1 MTVKFLTHN
10 PVVFV
15 VALFIV
21 FAIVISIVY
30 KKRKTLSAGYF
41 VVTYNDEEKDLI
53 TIDLSVDLPDIER
66 ADYLLLKVKIDKK
79 PELTLKNS
87 QGEYF

>member
-10 PVVFV
+10 PVAFV

-21 FAIVISIVY
+21 FAIIISIVY
-30 KKRKTLSAGYF
+30 KKRKTLPAGYF
-41 VVTYNDEEKDLI
+41 VVTYNDEEKDLVM
-53 TIDLSVDLPDIER
+53 IDLSVDLPAIER

-79 PELTLKNS
+79 PELIPKKS
-87 QGEYF
+87 QGE

>member
-21 FAIVISIVY
+21 FVIVISIVY

-79 PELTLKNS
+79 PELNPKNP
-87 QGEYF
+87 QGE

>member
-1 MTVKFLTHN
+1 MTVKLITNN

-15 VALFIV
+15 VALFI
-21 FAIVISIVY
+21 FISIIISIIY
-30 KKRKTLSAGYF
+30 KKRKALSAGYF

-79 PELTLKNS
+79 PELNPKNS
-87 QGEYF
+87 QGE

>member
-1 MTVKFLTHN
+1 MTVKFLIHN

-41 VVTYNDEEKDLI
+41 IVTYNDEEKDLI

-79 PELTLKNS
+79 PELNPKNP
-87 QGEYF
+87 QGE

>member
-1 MTVKFLTHN
+1 MTVKFLIHN
-10 PVVFV
+10 PVFFI
-15 VALFIV
+15 VALFI
-21 FAIVISIVY
+21 FISIVIYIAY

-66 ADYLLLKVKIDKK
+66 ADYLLLKVKVDKK
-79 PELTLKNS
+79 PELNPKNS
-87 QGEYF
+87 QVE

>member
-1 MTVKFLTHN
+1 MTVKFLIHN

-41 VVTYNDEEKDLI
+41 IVTYNDEEKDLI

-79 PELTLKNS
+79 PELNPKNP
-87 QGEYF
+87 QWE

>member
-1 MTVKFLTHN
+1 MTVRFLTHN
-10 PVVFV
+10 PAVFV
-15 VALFIV
+15 VTLFI
-21 FAIVISIVY
+21 FISIIISIIY
-30 KKRKTLSAGYF
+30 KKRKALSAGYF

-79 PELTLKNS
+79 PELNPKKS
-87 QGEYF
+87 QGE

>member
-1 MTVKFLTHN
+1 MTVRLNN
-10 PVVFV
+10 PVFFV
-15 VALFIV
+15 VALFI
-21 FAIVISIVY
+21 FISIIIYIVY
-30 KKRKTLSAGYF
+30 KKRKTLHAGYF

-79 PELTLKNS
+79 PELNPKKS
-87 QGEYF
+87 QGE